1 LFELI
6 TGQPAIIRGP
16 GKNIHIFDW
25 INPLIERGDIQNIV
39 DPRLDGEFN
48 TNSAWKAMEIAMSC
62 IAPVAIQRPDM
73 SNVLAELKE
82 CLAQERSR
90 TIETK
95 GITSRI
101 VLKRTPSELESE
113 MAPHAR

>member
-1 LFELI
+1 LK
-6 TGQPAIIRGP
+6 A
-16 GKNIHIFDW
+16 
-25 INPLIERGDIQNIV
+25 GDIQNIV

-62 IAPVAIQRPDM
+62 IALVAIQRPDM

-90 TIETK
+90 TIATK

-101 VLKRTPSELESE
+101 LLKRTPPPELESE